1 MSGSTKLEYAII
13 GGGISGMVLA
23 LALHQRGLSV
33 TVYESAAKF
42 GEIGAGVGF
51 TENVVQAMH
60 VCHDGIYE
68 VFEKICT
75 HNQWESKQH
84 IWFDVYDASK
94 EDETSEHIFGVP
106 SNFGSAGIHRARF
119 LEGLIQMM
127 PEGMARNSKR
137 FQSAEK
143 GTDGRWEI
151 KFVDGSTATA
161 DAVIGC
167 DGIKSSVR
175 RWMYGEDHPC
185 TTPTY
190 TYKYAY
196 RALIP
201 MKDAIGAIGE
211 ERAMNCTMLVRPYRD
226 SQ

>member
-33 TVYESAAKF
+33 TVYESAAQF

-68 VFEKICT
+68 VFEEICT
-75 HNQWESKQH
+75 HNQWASKEH
-84 IWFDVYDASK
+84 IWFDVYDASG
-94 EDETSEHIFGVP
+94 EDAASEHIFGVP

-119 LEGLIQMM
+119 LDGLIQMM
-127 PEGMARNSKR
+127 PEGMAQNSKR
-137 FQSAEK
+137 FESAEK
-143 GTDGRWEI
+143 GADGRWEI
-151 KFVDGSTATA
+151 RFVDGSTATA

-185 TTPTY
+185 TAPTY

-201 MKDAIGAIGE
+201 MEDAIGAIGE

-226 SQ
+226 FQ